1 MVRFNPQGTKLL
13 AARARIAEGFG
24 YDSIGCDNGFLAEVE
39 DMEEF
44 FEAMC
49 DCGHH
54 YVWAYGDL
62 TGALEK
68 LGNMIGFETKIV

>member
-1 MVRFNPQGTKLL
+1 
-13 AARARIAEGFG
+13 
-24 YDSIGCDNGFLAEVE
+24 
-39 DMEEF
+39 MEEF